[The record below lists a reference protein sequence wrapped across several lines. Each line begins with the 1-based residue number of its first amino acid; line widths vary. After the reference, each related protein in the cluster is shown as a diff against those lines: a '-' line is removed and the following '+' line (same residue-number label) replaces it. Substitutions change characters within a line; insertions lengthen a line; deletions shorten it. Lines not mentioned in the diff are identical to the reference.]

1 MEIEQVKKILKLLAD
16 GTDPF
21 TGEIYPEG
29 SPYHNSETIRALY
42 EALLLIENSQVV
54 VQKIKKP
61 SADKI
66 ESCHVPQDKELF
78 EKLRE
83 IRHLIASKAMLP
95 SYCIFH
101 NKILIAMSAA
111 KPKNLSE
118 MKCIKGIGNKNSERY
133 GHIFLAVINGESPD
147 NAIKL
152 FTNEF

>member
-1 MEIEQVKKILKLLAD
+1 MEIEQVKKILRLLAD

-29 SPYHNSETIRALY
+29 SPYHNPETIRALY
-42 EALLLIENSQVV
+42 KALLLIENSQLGVP
-54 VQKIKKP
+54 KIKKP
-61 SADKI
+61 SADKK
-66 ESCHVPQDKELF
+66 ESCDLPQDKELF

-101 NKILIAMSAA
+101 NKILMAMSAA
-111 KPKNLSE
+111 KPRDLSE
-118 MKCIKGIGNKNSERY
+118 LKCIKGIGDKNSERY
-133 GHIFLAVINGESPD
+133 GPIFLAVINGQSPD
-147 NAIKL
+147 NAIHM